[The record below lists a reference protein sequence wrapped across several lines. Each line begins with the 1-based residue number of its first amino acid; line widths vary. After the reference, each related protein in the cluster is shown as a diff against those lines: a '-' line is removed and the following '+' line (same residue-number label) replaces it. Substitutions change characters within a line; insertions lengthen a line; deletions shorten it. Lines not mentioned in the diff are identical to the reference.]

1 MEASQRHLET
11 LVDLEA
17 RHDELLR
24 QLEILDRRVEEV
36 LVECGAGRQP
46 AADSLPPVEPP
57 RLVDRPPQS
66 QPEGDAERDPHDPR
80 N

>member
-24 QLEILDRRVEEV
+24 QLEALDRQVEKV
-36 LVECGAGRQP
+36 LADCGAARQP
-46 AADSLPPVEPP
+46 TAGSLPPVEPS